1 MNFLKEF
8 IHFLKVR
15 KKYWIYPI
23 VLILGIFGGI
33 IILTQ
38 GSVLAPL
45 NYTVF

>member
-45 NYTVF
+45 IYAVF